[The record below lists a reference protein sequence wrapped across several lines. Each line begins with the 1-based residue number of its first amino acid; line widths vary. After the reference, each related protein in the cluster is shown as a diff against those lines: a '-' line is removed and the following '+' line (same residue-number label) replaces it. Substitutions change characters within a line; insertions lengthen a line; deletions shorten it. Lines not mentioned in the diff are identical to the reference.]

1 MLKCHLLLSWE
12 PGRGD
17 WLEQAK
23 PSIPPAVAHLG
34 VLDVEMMVLWLRSI
48 WVFIPMATNQMDR
61 AALAMWLS

>member
-12 PGRGD
+12 QGRGD
-17 WLEQAK
+17 REQAK
-23 PSIPPAVAHLG
+23 PSIPPAIAHLG
-34 VLDVEMMVLWLRSI
+34 VLDVEMMVLWSRGI